1 MIDNV
6 DAYLLAAIY
15 NTKHPPF
22 FNAYM
27 VGAPHKDLRFF
38 VRTRGGAVPQMDS
51 SEEVALINFNGGG
64 VGDGGWE
71 SYQLAGGVKAGTADS
86 PGGRRPF
93 ARPTHKHRQAER

>member
-38 VRTRGGAVPQMDS
+38 VRTRVGAVPQMDS

-64 VGDGGWE
+64 VEDGVWY
-71 SYQLAGGVKAGTADS
+71 SQHLAAELKAQTANSLED
-86 PGGRRPF
+86 RRPF
-93 ARPTHKHRQAER
+93 ATRRYNIP